1 MKYGAIAIRGGIAGM
16 DRLSAKDT
24 VPHLM
29 TPRRSGLPR
38 HKDYR
43 RVADDLTRNRQS
55 GESVDRGET
64 QAYVWVD
71 NRSEVNAPLTVQAL
85 VERLQTHLLESTGQP
100 RTVTLSPNSW
110 QESGSEIT
118 G

>member
-16 DRLSAKDT
+16 DRLSAKDI
-24 VPHLM
+24 VLHLM

-55 GESVDRGET
+55 GEAGDHGVSGGLRV
-64 QAYVWVD
+64 VN
-71 NRSEVNAPLTVQAL
+71 NRSEGNAPLTVQAL
-85 VERLQTHLLESTGQP
+85 VANYKP
-100 RTVTLSPNSW
+100 
-110 QESGSEIT
+110 IY
-118 G
+118 